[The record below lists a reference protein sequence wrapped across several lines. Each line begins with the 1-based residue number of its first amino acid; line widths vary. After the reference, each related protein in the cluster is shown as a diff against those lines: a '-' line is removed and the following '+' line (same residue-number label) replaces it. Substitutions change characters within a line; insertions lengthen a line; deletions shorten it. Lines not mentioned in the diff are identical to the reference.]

1 MDERSLAFVQ
11 QKAQEAV
18 AGCFASGLS
27 RENLLRSAVTELQF
41 YDAIESSLKEAEP
54 PARAIACTEGCSAC
68 CHQRVACTI
77 PQAIAIAL
85 ALTTRS
91 DAEIIEVARAA
102 RAQHDATTALTDL
115 DRVRTGLPCLFL
127 RNHACAIYEVRP
139 VACRSLYSFDRAA
152 CERFYFGFEFDHQ
165 PPIYAT
171 MIVATTQMLQG
182 FQQALEALGLD
193 GGLVEL
199 SSALALI
206 LDDPSAIDRYLAGE
220 RVFDAARP
228 LQRG

>member
-18 AGCFASGLS
+18 AGCFESGLS

-54 PARAIACTEGCSAC
+54 PAHAIACTEGCSAC

-102 RAQHDATTALTDL
+102 RAQ
-115 DRVRTGLPCLFL
+115 
-127 RNHACAIYEVRP
+127 
-139 VACRSLYSFDRAA
+139 
-152 CERFYFGFEFDHQ
+152 
-165 PPIYAT
+165 
-171 MIVATTQMLQG
+171 
-182 FQQALEALGLD
+182 
-193 GGLVEL
+193 
-199 SSALALI
+199 
-206 LDDPSAIDRYLAGE
+206 
-220 RVFDAARP
+220 
-228 LQRG
+228 